1 MSFSPKYLLIVLL
14 AASCSSS
21 KNAGKTESTTQLID
35 NVKAH
40 IQYLSDD
47 KLEGRRAGSN
57 GEKLAMEYIA
67 DKFKTI
73 GLTPKGT
80 DQYYQPFD
88 IYEGRQINAGTQ
100 FSINGAALRQ
110 GTDFFP
116 FAFSGNKKIEAKPAI
131 AVQEDDMPW
140 FIDLKDALEDNKSNP
155 HFDLPDYIYNNA
167 KKVKERGAT
176 AIIIYNT
183 TAKEDKL
190 EFNPKDKSEKLSIPV
205 VYVTKAVA
213 EKYFKDPAA
222 TLDIKL
228 TTDLGDKTKKG
239 HNVAGYIDNGAATT
253 IILGA
258 HFDHLGYG
266 EDGNSMIRT
275 GEKLIHNGADDNAS
289 GTAALIELARML
301 KKATAKNHNY
311 LFIAFSGEE
320 LGLFGSKYYVEN
332 PTIDLKNV
340 TAMINM
346 DMVGRLSDSTRV
358 LTVGGIGTSPQWA
371 SLYPP
376 VPEGAVAKRAFIVKI
391 DSSGTGPSDHTS
403 FYRKD
408 IPVLFYFTGLH
419 SDYHK
424 PSDDFD
430 KINYNGEV
438 MIIQHIYN
446 VVESLNDKGKLAFT
460 KTREAQT
467 STSARF
473 SVSLGIMPDYTYAGT
488 GVRADGVT
496 EGRAAAKAGLK
507 TGDVIVQLGDHNIS
521 SMETYMQALG
531 KFKKGDKTK
540 VKFRRG
546 NETLEAPV
554 EF

>member
-1 MSFSPKYLLIVLL
+1 MSFSPKYLLILL
-14 AASCSSS
+14 VAASCS
-21 KNAGKTESTTQLID
+21 NAKKVGKTDSAAQTLD
-35 NVKAH
+35 NIKAH

-67 DKFKTI
+67 DKFRSI

-80 DQYYQPFD
+80 REYYQPFD
-88 IYEGRQINAGTQ
+88 IYEGRQVNAGTQ
-100 FSINGAALRQ
+100 FSINGTALRQ

-116 FAFSGNKKIEAKPAI
+116 FPYSANKIIESKPAI

-140 FIDLKDALEDNKSNP
+140 FIDLKEALEDNKSNP

-176 AIIIYNT
+176 AIILYNT
-183 TAKEDKL
+183 TATDDKL
-190 EFNPKDKSEKLSIPV
+190 SFNAKDKSEKLSIPV
-205 VYVTKAVA
+205 VYVTKAIA
-213 EKYFKDPAA
+213 EKFFKDPSA

-228 TTDLGDKTKKG
+228 TTDIGDKTRKG

-253 IILGA
+253 VVLGA

-275 GEKLIHNGADDNAS
+275 GEKSIHNGADDNAS
-289 GTAALIELARML
+289 GTAALIELARRL
-301 KKATAKNHNY
+301 KNGEAKNNNY
-311 LFIAFSGEE
+311 LFLAFSGEE
-320 LGLFGSKYYVEN
+320 LGLFGSKYYVDN

-346 DMVGRLSDSTRV
+346 DMVGRLSDSSRV
-358 LTVGGIGTSPQWA
+358 LTVGGVGTSPTWYE
-371 SLYPP
+371 LYPP
-376 VPEGAVAKRAFIVKI
+376 LPPGAMAKRAFIIKI

-408 IPVLFYFTGLH
+408 IPVLFFFTGLH

-438 MIIQHIYN
+438 MIINHIYS
-446 VVESLNDKGKLAFT
+446 VVESLNTKGKLVFT

-467 STSARF
+467 TTSARF
-473 SVSLGIMPDYTYAGT
+473 SVSLGIMPDYTYTGN

-496 EGRAAAKAGLK
+496 EGRAAAKAGIK
-507 TGDVIVQLGDHNIS
+507 TGDIIVQLGDHVVS

-540 VKFRRG
+540 VKFKRG
-546 NETLEAPV
+546 NELLEAPV